1 MNLSELNFRDPGSLP
16 GSMKFAA
23 CVIIVALVCAAG
35 YFLVFADQYEQLEG
49 LRQQEVSLKADYEKK
64 AMEAAS
70 LEDYRA
76 QNRKLQS
83 QLKKQLQ
90 QLPNTDDIATLLDDV
105 SFRAM
110 DHGLKIEVIKWDPE
124 QKLDDYTVLPM
135 EISVVGEYAQLGKFV
150 EEIGKIKRIV
160 AITKFDLTH
169 ANGKGGVAQPDKTG
183 VLPKDSDQLAMHMVA
198 KTYRYNQPVDDNKK
212 PANNNKAGGAR

>member
-16 GSMKFAA
+16 GSVKFVA
-23 CVIIVALVCAAG
+23 CLLIVALVVAAG
-35 YFLVFADQYEQLEG
+35 YLLVFADQYEQLDSR
-49 LRQQEVSLKADYEKK
+49 RQQEVSLKADYEKK

-160 AITKFDLTH
+160 AITQFQLTH
-169 ANGKGGVAQPDKTG
+169 ANGKGGVVQTG
-183 VLPKDSDQLAMHMVA
+183 PNGALPKDADQLAMHMVA
-198 KTYRYNQPVDDNKK
+198 KTYRYNQPVDNKK
-212 PANNNKAGGAR
+212 ANNKAGGAR

>member
-90 QLPNTDDIATLLDDV
+90 QLPKLLIRLIARDDDIHTVHVV
-105 SFRAM
+105 SSF
-110 DHGLKIEVIKWDPE
+110 H
-124 QKLDDYTVLPM
+124 
-135 EISVVGEYAQLGKFV
+135 
-150 EEIGKIKRIV
+150 
-160 AITKFDLTH
+160 
-169 ANGKGGVAQPDKTG
+169 
-183 VLPKDSDQLAMHMVA
+183 
-198 KTYRYNQPVDDNKK
+198 
-212 PANNNKAGGAR
+212 